1 MGLDLKLLPF
11 YSNRAGGME
20 FSHAVLT
27 CGRDY
32 DLFNAIQAIEKLRGR
47 DVSPDFQS
55 YVSRADDRD
64 SHYGITIDTPYGEPL
79 SVS

>member
-32 DLFNAIQAIEKLRGR
+32 DLFNAMRARAAQARGGEKS
-47 DVSPDFQS
+47 DV
-55 YVSRADDRD
+55 
-64 SHYGITIDTPYGEPL
+64 
-79 SVS
+79 